1 MTLREALLRGRRRP
15 RNLGAGSPTVY
26 RGDGYEF
33 VELRAYVPGDDVRR
47 IDWAATARSGDL
59 QTRVVLED
67 VALTLAGIVDNSKSM
82 RVGRRRRL
90 SEAADEALDS
100 WFGAARADDRCVR
113 VGSRGITPPP
123 LQRSAHAARLA
134 PVDEPEG
141 EFDPEGIL
149 RTARAALTRG
159 TALLAISDWY
169 ELRPDHDSLLGE
181 LGARF
186 DCTALIARD
195 PWFERLPLR
204 GVVRL
209 RGAEGGHMRAFVGER
224 ERAAYARAV
233 REREAALRERFTR
246 AGWRTGILHE
256 DDGASSLATAFGI
269 GRER

>member
-67 VALTLAGIVDNSKSM
+67 VALTLAGIVDTSESM
-82 RVGRRRRL
+82 RIGRRRRL
-90 SEAADEALDS
+90 SQAADEALDS

-113 VGSRGITPPP
+113 VGARGITPPA

-141 EFDPEGIL
+141 KFDPESVL
-149 RTARAALTRG
+149 RTARAALSRG

-169 ELRPDHDSLLGE
+169 ELRPEHDSLLGE

-186 DCTALIARD
+186 DCTALVTRD
-195 PWFERLPLR
+195 PWFDKLPLR
-204 GVVRL
+204 GMVRL
-209 RGAEGGHMRAFVGER
+209 RGAEGGHVRAFVGDR
-224 ERAAYARAV
+224 ERAAYSRAV
-233 REREAALRERFTR
+233 RQREADLRERFAR

-256 DDGASSLATAFGI
+256 DDGASSLAAAFGI